1 MLMVKNE
8 PEAQLVDKCLSCS
21 QTRGLCSPALS
32 LPTRALCSC
41 RWSRYARHWQLFFHL
56 RNHWIKKINLATRTW
71 AFIILWQRCM
81 SRTGT
86 MHIKV
91 IIICH
96 VRHGVREL
104 FGKIIPRRAKCHRKW
119 TALQESRSKLV
130 CHSRRNEG
138 PVLLHFQ
145 GVLSASRQNT
155 VSAPKSDVSLDVP
168 HV

>member
-8 PEAQLVDKCLSCS
+8 PVTQLVDKCLSCS
-21 QTRGLCSPALS
+21 QTGGLFSSSFIADKGTVFLQVKPVQETLTAVFS
-32 LPTRALCSC
+32 LEKSL
-41 RWSRYARHWQLFFHL
+41 
-56 RNHWIKKINLATRTW
+56 NKKINLATRTW

-119 TALQESRSKLV
+119 TALQESRSKWV
-130 CHSRRNEG
+130 CHSWHNEG

-145 GVLSASRQNT
+145 GVLSASRKNT
-155 VSAPKSDVSLDVP
+155 VLASKSGVSLDIP